1 MGDKAL
7 KGNKLT
13 KWLIN
18 HAAPW
23 DTDPRPEGPD
33 DPDFKVSPTRLN
45 KKIKQEAKLKAL
57 LEGTK
62 KIKKKT
68 RAKGRK

>member
-1 MGDKAL
+1 MSDKSNW
-7 KGNKLT
+7 KNKNRDILT
-13 KWLIN
+13 KYKEDF
-18 HAAPW
+18 AAPW
-23 DTDPRPEGPD
+23 DKDAKVIPE
-33 DPDFKVSPTRLN
+33 
-45 KKIKQEAKLKAL
+45 LKAL